1 MFCDENDQG
10 IPLPSH
16 PSPRKPNMLLPNI
29 DWNDLFLF
37 TQVVEKRGFT
47 AAGEALGIPKS
58 RISRRVAH
66 LEAQLETRLLQRTSR
81 RLSLTEAGQVLHAH
95 GMAMLEEAQTGLT
108 ALQQRRERPIGKVRL
123 SLPVA
128 LAELMASELLPRFMA
143 QCPEVQLEVLA
154 TNRSLDL
161 IDEQIDVV
169 VRGVGVEPRFNS
181 SSLVQAC
188 VCTAQ
193 WALVCSP
200 DYLQRQGPVDTLDSL
215 SAADTLLYGPQQKP
229 MEDQL
234 RLIAATGEIETLPV
248 AVRMQSDN
256 LSVLRQAA
264 LAGLGVCGLP
274 LYMCRDDLRSGRLC
288 MVLSGW
294 RPQAGHLVVLFPSRR
309 GLSAAARTLIEF
321 LKQALPPLV
330 EAD

>member
-1 MFCDENDQG
+1 
-10 IPLPSH
+10 
-16 PSPRKPNMLLPNI
+16 MLLPNI
-29 DWNDLFLF
+29 EWNDLFLF

-58 RISRRVAH
+58 RVSRRVAH
-66 LEAQLETRLLQRTSR
+66 LETQLNTRLLNRNSR

-95 GMAMLEEAQTGLT
+95 CLAMVDEAQAGVQ
-108 ALQQRRERPIGKVRL
+108 ALQHRLERPVGKVRL

-128 LAELMASELLPRFMA
+128 LADLMASEVLPRFLA

-169 VRGVGVEPRFNS
+169 VRGVGVEPWFNS

-200 DYLQRQGPVDTLDSL
+200 DYLQRQGPVDTLRSL
-215 SAADTLLYGPQQKP
+215 SAADTLLYGPQRKP

-248 AVRMQSDN
+248 SVRLQSDN
-256 LSVLRQAA
+256 LSVLRRAA

-274 LYMCRDDLRSGRLC
+274 LYVSQDDLRSGRLC
-288 MVLSGW
+288 TVLPGW

-309 GLSAAARTLIEF
+309 GLSAAARALIDF
-321 LKQALPPLV
+321 FKQALPPLV
-330 EAD
+330 AGV